1 MNKLLLVILVSLICL
16 SGTAQNKRNGGN
28 SANNI
33 MSTKGVSMTV
43 GGIVFT
49 GFVAVP
55 EIYRN
60 GKLLGNTP
68 GIVSPTE
75 MGLAFGVGVTVVG
88 VFNLFSEGLFRKK
101 RYEH

>member
-1 MNKLLLVILVSLICL
+1 MRWLLIILLGICL
-16 SGTAQNKRNGGN
+16 SGKAQNKHNGGN
-28 SANNI
+28 SANNV

-43 GGIVFT
+43 GGLIFT
-49 GFVAVP
+49 GFVATP

-60 GKLLGNTP
+60 GKLFGNTP
-68 GIVSPTE
+68 GVISPTE
-75 MGLAFGVGVTVVG
+75 MGLAFGVGVSVTG

>member
-1 MNKLLLVILVSLICL
+1 MRWLLIILLGMCL
-16 SGTAQNKRNGGN
+16 NGTAQNKHNGGN
-28 SANNI
+28 SANI

-49 GFVAVP
+49 GFVATP

-68 GIVSPTE
+68 GTISPTE
-75 MGLAFGVGVTVVG
+75 MGLAFGVGVTVTG
-88 VFNLFSEGLFRKK
+88 VFNLFGEGLFRKK